1 MQTKRAVVRISS
13 VAAIAAA
20 AVIANTTA
28 AKDTDDAAAI
38 TKLENDAVKAELAND
53 KAFFEKYLAADFV
66 GSSSFGE
73 RETRESLLKDMS
85 DPKNNN
91 VTKREISDLK
101 VRVHGNAAIVTYSS
115 TYDGVYRGEPRAR
128 SIIVTD
134 VFVKEKGG
142 WKLAAAHASEAKK

>member
-1 MQTKRAVVRISS
+1 MHSDLAGGHGAFAGVTPR
-13 VAAIAAA
+13 
-20 AVIANTTA
+20 
-28 AKDTDDAAAI
+28 
-38 TKLENDAVKAELAND
+38 EAELAND

-85 DPKNNN
+85 DPQNNN
-91 VTKREISDLK
+91 VSKREISDLK
-101 VRVHGNAAIVTYSS
+101 VRVYGNAAIATYDS
-115 TYDGVYRGEPRAR
+115 TYDGVYRGEPRSR